1 MTAAAPASSYVGR
14 AFDAMA
20 DEYDDVRAPYYRH
33 WFDVIDRVME
43 RELRA
48 PHAGARALD
57 LCCGTGIQSLRL
69 AGLGYHVT
77 GVDLAP
83 QLLAI
88 AKAKLEAAGHRG
100 AVFAEGDAS
109 AIPARDAAFDLV
121 TCCGALSMIGP
132 WRQTLAEIA
141 RCLRPGGRLLLEVE
155 GKWNAEVA
163 WEIVNGL
170 TGNALGYDE
179 PLRVALGHLLPPWR
193 EGHRLEYSFKLEAGG
208 ALTLPLK
215 LFAVGELRRGLRAA
229 SLLPRRRWAIHA
241 VTNVLPSTVLH
252 RPLASPALRAV
263 FAAAAAAERR
273 LNGWWPVNALGCSQL
288 VLADRVQK

>member
-1 MTAAAPASSYVGR
+1 MTTAAAPSSYVGR

-20 DEYDDVRAPYYRH
+20 DEYDDVQAPYYRH

-43 RELRA
+43 RELRPA
-48 PHAGARALD
+48 SAGARALD

-69 AGLGYHVT
+69 AGLGYRVT

-88 AKAKLEAAGHRG
+88 AKAKLEAAGHVG

-109 AIPARDAAFDLV
+109 SIPARDASFDLV
-121 TCCGALSMIGP
+121 TCCGALSMIGA
-132 WRQTLAEIA
+132 WRQALAEIA

-155 GKWNAEVA
+155 GKWNAEIG

-193 EGHRLEYSFKLEAGG
+193 EGHQLEYSFKLETGG
-208 ALTLPLK
+208 AVTLPLK
-215 LFAVGELRRGLRAA
+215 LFAVAELEDALRAV
-229 SLLPRRRWAIHA
+229 SLRPRRRWGIHA

-252 RPLASPALRAV
+252 RPLASRVLRGV
-263 FAAAAAAERR
+263 FGAAAALERR
-273 LNGWWPVNALGCSQL
+273 LSGRWPVNALGCSQL
-288 VLADRVQK
+288 VLAERE